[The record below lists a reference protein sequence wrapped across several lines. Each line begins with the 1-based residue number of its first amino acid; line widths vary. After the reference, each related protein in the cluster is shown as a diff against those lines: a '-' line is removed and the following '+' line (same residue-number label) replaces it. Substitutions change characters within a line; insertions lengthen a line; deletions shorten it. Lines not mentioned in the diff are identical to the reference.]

1 MFDIDRWQEIFSS
14 IRSNILRTIL
24 SGVTVALGLFIF
36 IVLFGIGN
44 GLQNSFQSE
53 FNGDASNLITIFSTQ
68 TSKPYAGMQ
77 SNRTITMRNS
87 DYKEITEKNK
97 AQIEYASPRYRANM
111 MVKYGKESGNYQIS
125 GSNSDEIKIEN
136 RLVTDGRYINP
147 ADETRQQK
155 VAVIGRLVQK
165 DLIKN
170 GSPIGKIININGSSF
185 TVVGVFSDSGG
196 DWDERMITVP
206 LSTLQMM
213 KKSSDTLNTLFVTY
227 DKKLSTQQAI
237 DLGNDIKKD
246 MKSKHR
252 VDPTDDNGIIVRNN
266 AENMKDT
273 LQFILVLTIIVGVI
287 GGGTLIAG
295 IIGISNIMVYII
307 KERTKEIGVRKAIG
321 ARPKSIVALILQ
333 ESIVITVISG
343 IIGVLLGVLTLNLLG
358 NSLEPYFIK
367 EPNVGT
373 GTVIFA
379 FLCLVM
385 AGGIAGFVPA
395 YRASK
400 IKPIEA
406 LRTE

>member
-87 DYKEITEKNK
+87 DYKEITDKNK

-136 RLVTDGRYINP
+136 RLVTDGRYINTS
-147 ADETRQQK
+147 DESRQQK

-227 DKKLSTQQAI
+227 DKKLST
-237 DLGNDIKKD
+237 DR
-246 MKSKHR
+246 KS
-252 VDPTDDNGIIVRNN
+252 VV
-266 AENMKDT
+266 
-273 LQFILVLTIIVGVI
+273 
-287 GGGTLIAG
+287 
-295 IIGISNIMVYII
+295 
-307 KERTKEIGVRKAIG
+307 
-321 ARPKSIVALILQ
+321 
-333 ESIVITVISG
+333 
-343 IIGVLLGVLTLNLLG
+343 
-358 NSLEPYFIK
+358 
-367 EPNVGT
+367 
-373 GTVIFA
+373 
-379 FLCLVM
+379 
-385 AGGIAGFVPA
+385 
-395 YRASK
+395 
-400 IKPIEA
+400 
-406 LRTE
+406 

>member
-1 MFDIDRWQEIFSS
+1 
-14 IRSNILRTIL
+14 
-24 SGVTVALGLFIF
+24 
-36 IVLFGIGN
+36 
-44 GLQNSFQSE
+44 
-53 FNGDASNLITIFSTQ
+53 
-68 TSKPYAGMQ
+68 
-77 SNRTITMRNS
+77 
-87 DYKEITEKNK
+87 
-97 AQIEYASPRYRANM
+97 
-111 MVKYGKESGNYQIS
+111 
-125 GSNSDEIKIEN
+125 
-136 RLVTDGRYINP
+136 
-147 ADETRQQK
+147 
-155 VAVIGRLVQK
+155 
-165 DLIKN
+165 
-170 GSPIGKIININGSSF
+170 
-185 TVVGVFSDSGG
+185 
-196 DWDERMITVP
+196 
-206 LSTLQMM
+206 
-213 KKSSDTLNTLFVTY
+213 
-227 DKKLSTQQAI
+227 
-237 DLGNDIKKD
+237 

-252 VDPTDDNGIIVRNN
+252 VDPSDDNGIIVRNN

-273 LQFILVLTIIVGVI
+273 LQFMLVLTVIVGVI

-343 IIGVLLGVLTLNLLG
+343 IVGVLLGVLTLNLLG